1 MGARVRAGAVVGLV
15 AMAMLVGW
23 PTRAGAQAA
32 NPDPARFE
40 SEIAAFAAWD
50 SKNSP
55 PSNAILF
62 VGSSSIRMWPT
73 ADRFPEL
80 DVINRG
86 FGGSQIPDVN
96 HYFDQVVRPY
106 DAPVIVFYAGD
117 NDINAG
123 RTPQQV
129 LDDYREFVSKAV
141 ANRGDVQIVYVPIKP
156 SLARWSQWATM
167 QDANQRVRDYSRGYT
182 ASADGRGVPGRARLY
197 YADIAPPMLGADG
210 KPRPELFVEDGLH
223 MTSLGYDIW
232 TDVVGRTIHAALESV
247 AK

>member
-1 MGARVRAGAVVGLV
+1 MV
-15 AMAMLVGW
+15 AMLGGW
-23 PTRAGAQAA
+23 PARAGAQAA
-32 NPDPARFE
+32 DPDPARFE

-50 SKNSP
+50 AKNSP

-123 RTPQQV
+123 RTPQQ
-129 LDDYREFVSKAV
+129 LLYDYREFVSRAV
-141 ANRGDVQIVYVPIKP
+141 DNRGDVQIVYVPLKP

-167 QDANQRVRDYSRGYT
+167 QEANQQVRDYSRGYT
-182 ASADGRGVPGRARLY
+182 MNAEEHAGPGHRARLY

-223 MTSLGYDIW
+223 MTPAGYDIW
-232 TDVVGRTIHAALESV
+232 TDIVGRAIHAALAST